1 MNFSF
6 KPMAGYT
13 PYQFFPEASGAGLPE
28 TAADA
33 EVASWP
39 AVPVMTQQQG
49 AVGPMGYGRPTV
61 DDSAKPQVGFNDIF
75 PGLPSSPFQPMD
87 PAEAMR
93 QLRMDRARQSY
104 ERNFGMHHA
113 GGASMASQGNQASI
127 EFLLDRIKR
136 ARAEGAYQSGDYT
149 RRM

>member
-1 MNFSF
+1 MNFSS
-6 KPMAGYT
+6 KPMAGYK

-39 AVPVMTQQQG
+39 DVPAMAHRPGT
-49 AVGPMGYGRPTV
+49 VGPMGFGRPTV
-61 DDSAKPQVGFNDIF
+61 DDSAKPQLAFNDIF
-75 PGLPSSPFQPMD
+75 PGLPANPFQPMD
-87 PAEAMR
+87 PDEAMR
-93 QLRMDRARQSY
+93 QLRMERARQSY

-113 GGASMASQGNQASI
+113 DGASMASQGNQASI
-127 EFLLDRIKR
+127 DFLLERIKR
-136 ARAEGAYQSGDYT
+136 ARAEGAYQSGDYK